1 MEIDV
6 GAQLELISWTT
17 ATHFGNG
24 LKSKRVWENTSA
36 PQYTSLSILQF
47 SFSFFM
53 YLVPSQPCQK
63 KNVFHFTHIIQYLLD
78 YYINSIL

>member
-17 ATHFGNG
+17 ATRFGNG

-36 PQYTSLSILQF
+36 P
-47 SFSFFM
+47 
-53 YLVPSQPCQK
+53 
-63 KNVFHFTHIIQYLLD
+63 
-78 YYINSIL
+78 